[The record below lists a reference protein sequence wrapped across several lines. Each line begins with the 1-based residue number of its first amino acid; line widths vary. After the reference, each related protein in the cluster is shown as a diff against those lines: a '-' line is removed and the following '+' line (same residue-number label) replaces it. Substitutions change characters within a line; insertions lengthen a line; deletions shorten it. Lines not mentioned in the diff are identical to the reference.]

1 MHALPNHLKD
11 QTMKRNLKTAIGAV
25 AALGIALVAA
35 AAIAHPGGMAG
46 DMHSGGMGGMMQGR
60 GMGMHG
66 GMQHDEASAAD
77 MGQVHQLLES
87 HEKIRRTVTRL
98 PDGIRTVTES
108 DDPKVAQAIQAHVA
122 SMVAR
127 LADGREFNMFSTT
140 VPVLFE
146 NRKKIATQVENT
158 AKGSI
163 VTQTSADRAVVTALQ
178 GHAEEVS
185 ELARDGMAA
194 MQRSAMGAMGERA
207 RGMGRH

>member
-1 MHALPNHLKD
+1 
-11 QTMKRNLKTAIGAV
+11 MKRNLKTAIGAL

-35 AAIAHPGGMAG
+35 VAIARPGGMAG

-60 GMGMHG
+60 SMGMHG

-77 MGQVHQLLES
+77 MGQVHQLLEN
-87 HEKIRRTVTRL
+87 HEKIQRTVTRL
-98 PDGIRTVTES
+98 PNGIRTITES
-108 DDPKVAQAIQAHVA
+108 DDPKVAQSIQAHVA

-163 VTQTSADRAVVTALQ
+163 VTQTSADGAVVTALQ

-194 MQRSAMGAMGERA
+194 VQRSAMGAMGERA